1 MEYALLILL
10 ALAIPVAWTAAFF
23 MALGA
28 RKRLLALEYKF
39 IALDR
44 WLMSGSVPAPHP
56 AGAPPAAGPVGA
68 PADGSVA
75 DALAR
80 QWGQPETQA
89 APPWPPGMPFTAQPA
104 GPTGPSVSPDA
115 PPPASDVAHDSAAS
129 AQTGEAGSP
138 PPSEPVPPAA
148 AASPPSPPTAQPGLE
163 ERLGTRWVVW
173 VGGVALALGAI
184 FLVRYSIEQGL
195 IGPGM
200 RIFFGALLSAA
211 LIVAGEYLRRKELLS
226 GTPGLPQASIP
237 AILTA
242 AGTVAAYATVWA
254 AHGLYGFIGPAVA
267 FPLLGVVALATL
279 AAALLHGPWL
289 AALGLVGAYVTPLLI
304 SSTEPNFWALYLYLA
319 VVTAAAFMLARMRLW
334 RWLAITAVVASALW
348 ILPGLGHAAV
358 QNGVPHAVYLIAV
371 FALVAGL
378 IVSGLLFGPDAETDK
393 IDGVSSAALA
403 AYLVMAALVV
413 VASQHAA
420 VPLVTFT
427 VLVIV
432 TVAIAWRAPAATAAL
447 PVAALLA
454 AFVIAA
460 WAVQLNWDTLVAPG
474 GPVASDVPAP
484 SPAIVS
490 GHLLLGAI
498 FAVLF
503 GGAGFLAQGRAE
515 RPVISLSWAA
525 AAVIAPVAILIALY
539 YRVAGW
545 ERSIP
550 FAGLALLLAAL
561 YATATELLDKRPARP
576 GVASA
581 AALFAVGAVG
591 AVATL
596 ALGLTMALEKGWLTI
611 ALALMAPGIAMIAD
625 KRPLPLLRWLAAA
638 CAVLV
643 CARIVWEP
651 RIVSDVGTTPIF
663 NWLLWGYGVPAIA
676 FWTAGYLLRRRADDV
691 PARMLDSAAILF
703 TVLTIMLQIRH
714 IITGGDIYA
723 PVSGLAEAGMQVS
736 ALLAMAIGLERV
748 RGRSQ
753 SPVHN
758 VGAVL
763 VAGLALVIAAPVL
776 LIRFN
781 PVFRTEFI
789 DAPLINLLLLSYGL
803 PAVLAITLALA
814 AKNTRPMAYRAVAAA
829 GAIVLA
835 LTYLSLQ
842 IRRFYQGP
850 SLNILH
856 STSDAEFWTY
866 SAAWLGFGVV
876 LLLLGIVIRSQ
887 PARLAS
893 ALVIMLTVLK
903 VFLLD
908 LAGIGGIWRS
918 LSFIGLGIVLIA
930 IGWLYQ
936 KLLFPPRPAG
946 AAAGMPDTPTPAP
959 PEGTAEPSKT

>member
-1 MEYALLILL
+1 MDYALLILL

-28 RKRLLALEYKF
+28 RKRLLALETRF
-39 IALDR
+39 AALDR
-44 WLMSGSVPAPHP
+44 WLLAGGTPPQQPAGAPHP
-56 AGAPPAAGPVGA
+56 AAPSDRPVPSGD
-68 PADGSVA
+68 PVA
-75 DALAR
+75 ETIAR
-80 QWGQPETQA
+80 QWGPQA
-89 APPWPPGMPFTAQPA
+89 APLPPGTLSTTPFP
-104 GPTGPSVSPDA
+104 GPTGPGVLPDPQPAPDA
-115 PPPASDVAHDSAAS
+115 NAAHDSAS
-129 AQTGEAGSP
+129 VQTGDAGSP
-138 PPSEPVPPAA
+138 PPSEPVPPGTAT
-148 AASPPSPPTAQPGLE
+148 PPPTPPAVQPGLE

-200 RIFFGALLSAA
+200 RIFFGALLAAA

-226 GTPGLPQASIP
+226 GVPGLPQASIP

-254 AHGLYGFIGPAVA
+254 AHGLYEFIGPAVA
-267 FPLLGVVALATL
+267 FPLLGLVALATL

-289 AALGLVGAYVTPLLI
+289 AALGLVGAYVTPLLV
-304 SSTEPNFWALYLYLA
+304 SSSEPNFWALYLYLA
-319 VVTAAAFMLARMRLW
+319 VVTAAAFVLARMRLW
-334 RWLAITAVVASALW
+334 RWLAITAVAASALW
-348 ILPGLGHAAV
+348 ILPGLGHAAL
-358 QNGVPHAVYLIAV
+358 QNGVPHAAYLIAV
-371 FALVAGL
+371 FVLASAL
-378 IVSGLLFGPDAETDK
+378 IVSGLAFGPDAETDK

-403 AYLVMAALVV
+403 AYLFAAMLVV
-413 VASQHAA
+413 IASGHAT

-427 VLVIV
+427 ALVIA

-447 PVAALLA
+447 PIAALLA
-454 AFVIAA
+454 AFVIAE
-460 WAVQLNWDTLVAPG
+460 WAVHLNWDTLLAPG
-474 GPVASDVPAP
+474 GPVARDAPAP
-484 SPAIVS
+484 SPAEVG

-498 FAVLF
+498 FTVLF

-515 RPVISLSWAA
+515 RPVISLTWAA
-525 AAVIAPVAILIALY
+525 AAVIAPVAILITLY
-539 YRVAGW
+539 YRVAGF

-561 YATATELLDKRPARP
+561 YATATELLDKRPPRP

-581 AALFAVGAVG
+581 AALFAVGAV
-591 AVATL
+591 ATL
-596 ALGLTMALEKGWLTI
+596 ALCLTFALEKGWLTI

-643 CARIVWEP
+643 CARILWEP

-723 PVSGLAEAGMQVS
+723 PVSGLAEVGMQVS

-758 VGAVL
+758 VAAVL
-763 VAGLALVIAAPVL
+763 VAGLALVIAAPLL

-781 PVFRTEFI
+781 PLFHTEFI
-789 DAPLINLLLLSYGL
+789 DAPFINLLLLSYGL
-803 PAVLAITLALA
+803 PAVLAITLALV
-814 AKNTRPMAYRAVAAA
+814 AKNTRPMAYRAIAAA

-835 LTYLSLQ
+835 LTYLTLQ
-842 IRRFYQGP
+842 VRRFYQGP
-850 SLNILH
+850 SIGLLR
-856 STSDAEFWTY
+856 STSDAEFWAY
-866 SAAWLGFGVV
+866 SAVWLAFGVV
-876 LLLLGIVIRSQ
+876 LLLVGIFIRSQ

-893 ALVIMLTVLK
+893 ALVIMLTVFK

-918 LSFIGLGIVLIA
+918 LSFIGLGVVLMG

-936 KLLFPPRPAG
+936 KLLFPPRPPAT
-946 AAAGMPDTPTPAP
+946 AAAPETPTP
-959 PEGTAEPSKT
+959 PESEANEAKSATA